1 MEFIM
6 KKTKQI
12 LLSKQKYFFNLIKK
26 HMLIY
31 SFLICLCFLIFSFN
45 YIPNLIKHANP
56 KSTLAFLASFKNVIL
71 FKDLSMVVLTILPP
85 LLFLTFLIF
94 IIQIKLKKLNLNTI
108 LRLLAFMI
116 SLFLGLVIF
125 ITLAISFST
134 KSFALILAIISFT
147 VFFNKTTFSQ
157 SFPSYFKIFK
167 KFELN

>member
-1 MEFIM
+1 M
-6 KKTKQI
+6 
-12 LLSKQKYFFNLIKK
+12 LSY
-26 HMLIY
+26 
-31 SFLICLCFLIFSFN
+31 FSFN

-147 VFFNKTTFSQ
+147 VFLTKQLSHNL
-157 SFPSYFKIFK
+157 FPLILRFLRN
-167 KFELN
+167 LN

>member
-147 VFFNKTTFSQ
+147 VFLTKQLSHNLFPLILTFLRN
-157 SFPSYFKIFK
+157 
-167 KFELN
+167 LN